1 MLKTTSNRTLVWVI
15 VVLLVTNLSMGL
27 SFMYHKW
34 QDSKAIKQTEKTAID
49 VPAEQRTKFFREQLN
64 LTPEQ
69 VNQFRELN
77 RTYNRSARDITMQ
90 LDDLRAKMVDE
101 MANAEP
107 NQQLL
112 DTVTINVGALHTQ
125 LKKITIGYYTGM
137 KAVCDD
143 DQKIKLNEI
152 FKSMLKQNED
162 VKLPGRQGRYGW
174 RKNNSDT
181 K

>member
-1 MLKTTSNRTLVWVI
+1 MATITSYRTLVWVI
-15 VVLLVTNLSMGL
+15 VILLATNLSMGL
-27 SFMYHKW
+27 SFLYHKK
-34 QDSKAIKQTEKTAID
+34 QDIKVIEQAEETKFE

-90 LDDLRAKMVDE
+90 LDDLRAEMVDE

-112 DTVTINVGALHTQ
+112 DTITINIGDLHTK
-125 LKKITIGYYTGM
+125 LKKITIGYYMGM

-143 DQKIKLNEI
+143 DQIIKLNEI

-174 RKNNSDT
+174 RRNSSDT

>member
-1 MLKTTSNRTLVWVI
+1 MVKTTTYRTLIWVI
-15 VVLLVTNLSMGL
+15 VILVATNLSMGITFL
-27 SFMYHKW
+27 FHKQ
-34 QDSKAIKQTEKTAID
+34 QDWKAAKQAQETAIE
-49 VPAEQRTKFFREQLN
+49 VPTEQRTKFFREQLN

-77 RTYNRSARDITMQ
+77 RNYNRSARDITMQ
-90 LDDLRAKMVDE
+90 LDDLRAEMVDE
-101 MANAEP
+101 MANTEP

-112 DTVTINVGALHTQ
+112 DTITMNIGALHTQ
-125 LKKITIGYYTGM
+125 LKKNTIDYYMGM

-143 DQKIKLNEI
+143 NQKIKLNEI

-174 RKNNSDT
+174 RRNNSDT